1 MRVDEDVTAGGD
13 SYYAAAKKNYPA
25 AVSGR
30 LRTIKWSV
38 LIITLGIYYFL
49 PFIRWDRGPDAP
61 GQAVLIDMA
70 GRKAYFFG
78 VEIWPQEVYY
88 LTGLLVLASVALFLM
103 NAVAGRV
110 WCGYLCPQTVW
121 TDLFF
126 AVERWIEGDRRDR
139 IVMDRAPMSAG
150 KFLRKAAKHL
160 IWLLI
165 AIGTGGAWVLYFGDA
180 PTIVKDTF
188 TGQGR
193 TDRLSLDR
201 HSDLH
206 HLFAR
211 RLHARAGLP
220 LHVPLAAYPGGA
232 YRRVGA

>member
-1 MRVDEDVTAGGD
+1 MRVDEDVTTGGD

-25 AVSGR
+25 SVSGR

-38 LIITLGIYYFL
+38 LIITLGIYYFM

-88 LTGLLVLASVALFLM
+88 LTGLLVLASIALFLM

-121 TDLFF
+121 TDLYF
-126 AVERWIEGDRRDR
+126 AVERVFQRFRPQLGQQGPVVILDQGVHDGLGMDHHLDALGRLGPVGAVGSSRGGESRPEAPGRR
-139 IVMDRAPMSAG
+139 ASS
-150 KFLRKAAKHL
+150 
-160 IWLLI
+160 
-165 AIGTGGAWVLYFGDA
+165 
-180 PTIVKDTF
+180 
-188 TGQGR
+188 GQGEG
-193 TDRLSLDR
+193 
-201 HSDLH
+201 
-206 HLFAR
+206 
-211 RLHARAGLP
+211 RALP
-220 LHVPLAAYPGGA
+220 FFQGSP
-232 YRRVGA
+232 